1 MDLTLKQFYDFPVYN
16 YFLRVVFH
24 DVIVFDED
32 MNSDLIESYIIP
44 LYGNHK
50 IQSIECFSDDRC
62 HDGAILEIKLEN

>member
-24 DVIVFDED
+24 NVTVFDED

-44 LYGNHK
+44 LYGNYK
-50 IQSIECFSDDRC
+50 IQSIECFSGDGY